1 MKTIKIY
8 TDGACK
14 ANGKKDAVGGWGYV
28 IFHDSEEAP
37 AKEGSGGEKNTT
49 NNRMEMLAV
58 INSLA
63 ECPENERIIVYTD
76 SAYIHNCMKQKWY
89 KAWLSN
95 NWVNASRQPVKNRDL
110 WEKLIPYFENP
121 LVDFEKVKGHSKNE
135 NEHEKWNN
143 YVDKLAVAAA
153 VKVMKGE

>member
-63 ECPENERIIVYTD
+63 ECPENER
-76 SAYIHNCMKQKWY
+76 K
-89 KAWLSN
+89 
-95 NWVNASRQPVKNRDL
+95 
-110 WEKLIPYFENP
+110 
-121 LVDFEKVKGHSKNE
+121 
-135 NEHEKWNN
+135 
-143 YVDKLAVAAA
+143 
-153 VKVMKGE
+153 